1 MSWANIAV
9 AAASVVGGV
18 LSSNA
23 AKKGASAQSQANNA
37 AIAEQQRQYD
47 QSRQDLAPWRTAGS
61 NALAQM
67 QTELGLTSPTAPV
80 SGTETSGPGFDP
92 SMYNWDWNGGWAYG
106 GANGKTN
113 PGFDYRGNVPA
124 NTTAANSST
133 APVSGF
139 KATPGYEFVRS
150 EGQRGLE
157 RSAAAR
163 GGAFSGNALRAL
175 DTFNNGLASQEYN
188 NYYNRLAALSGTG
201 QTATTNTAELGANA
215 ASRIGGY
222 LQDSGMARAS
232 GIAGANNA
240 WGQTITSLASIYGNY
255 LGKKG

>member
-1 MSWANIAV
+1 MSWATVAV

-23 AKKGASAQSQANNA
+23 AKKGASAQTQSNEA
-37 AIAEQQRQYD
+37 AIAEQRRQYD
-47 QSRQDLAPWRTAGS
+47 LSRQDLAPWRTAGS
-61 NALAQM
+61 NALSQM
-67 QTELGLTSPTAPV
+67 QIELGLASPTAPLA
-80 SGTETSGPGFDP
+80 GTETSGPGYDL
-92 SMYNWDWNGGWAYG
+92 SMFNWDWSPGGFYG

-113 PGFDYRGNVPA
+113 PGFDYRINLP
-124 NTTAANSST
+124 NTTTAANTST
-133 APVSGF
+133 APASGF

-201 QTATTNTAELGANA
+201 QTASTNTAELGANA

-232 GIAGANNA
+232 GIAGSANA
-240 WGQTITSLASIYGNY
+240 WGQTINSLGGIFGGV